1 MKRSTRVSNE
11 IGKVNLRRFPEISR
25 RYIFFPGDLKVK
37 IKSYRRRWKRINIG
51 DE

>member
-1 MKRSTRVSNE
+1 MSNE
-11 IGKVNLRRFPEISR
+11 IGKVNLRRFPGDIF
-25 RYIFFPGDLKVK
+25 FFPGDLKFK